1 MSRKILV
8 VDDDKSILQFLVTL
22 LRGNGYDVITA
33 LDGVGAVTRAHK
45 DRPDL
50 ILLDIMMPAGDGLS
64 VCDKLQMS
72 THTNHIPIIVLTA
85 SEQPDIETKARQAHA
100 RCLIKKPFD
109 VDDLM
114 ARVAQALGPR
124 RM

>member
-8 VDDDKSILQFLVTL
+8 VDDDKNILQFLVTL

-33 LDGVGAVTRAHK
+33 LDGAGAVMRAHK

-85 SEQPDIETKARQAHA
+85 SEQPDIEAKARQARA
-100 RCLIKKPFD
+100 CCLIKKPFD
-109 VDDLM
+109 VDHLLGRM
-114 ARVAQALGPR
+114 AQALGPSPA
-124 RM
+124 